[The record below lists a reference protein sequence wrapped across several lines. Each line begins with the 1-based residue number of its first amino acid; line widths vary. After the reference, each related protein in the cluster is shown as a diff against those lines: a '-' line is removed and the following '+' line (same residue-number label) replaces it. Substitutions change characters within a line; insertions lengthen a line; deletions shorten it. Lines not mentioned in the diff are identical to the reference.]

1 MNNKKIRKA
10 LKETGVKYWELARIM
25 GISDATLCRRLRDEI
40 PAEEQDKIVKLIREH
55 GGDGTQHGVPSRRK
69 KPLMRRP
76 AHTVR

>member
-10 LKETGVKYWELARIM
+10 LKDTGVKYWELARLM

-55 GGDGTQHGVPSRRK
+55 GGGGEHGNS
-69 KPLMRRP
+69 
-76 AHTVR
+76 